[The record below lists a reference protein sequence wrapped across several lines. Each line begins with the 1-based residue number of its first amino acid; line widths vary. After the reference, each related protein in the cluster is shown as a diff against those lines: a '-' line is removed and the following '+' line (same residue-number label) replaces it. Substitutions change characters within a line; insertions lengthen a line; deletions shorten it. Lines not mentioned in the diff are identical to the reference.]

1 MTVCALYWLCSLRIG
16 IIGKYERFGSAQGED
31 SKYSRS
37 MRPGSILDLSRSVEF
52 LSVGGLSGST
62 DDYGLFLA
70 AAAALSI
77 SAILWVYLVWV
88 ATDPG
93 AVCSRTDDFDM
104 VSTRVFAVSLSYT
117 TVSSVAYL
125 FLVWCCRSMNHAA
138 QNFSTRFFWYRLCD
152 VYFCVFRSPRPSSYL
167 LSSPPVSQILN
178 QSLLTMGPPS
188 DRLFC
193 CTSFVRKPTR

>member
-31 SKYSRS
+31 SEYSRS

-77 SAILWVYLVWV
+77 SALLWVYLVWI

-104 VSTRVFAVSLSYT
+104 VSAR
-117 TVSSVAYL
+117 
-125 FLVWCCRSMNHAA
+125 
-138 QNFSTRFFWYRLCD
+138 
-152 VYFCVFRSPRPSSYL
+152 
-167 LSSPPVSQILN
+167 
-178 QSLLTMGPPS
+178 
-188 DRLFC
+188 
-193 CTSFVRKPTR
+193 